1 MGQSEDFAKRFDER
15 LQRLLVTGEA
25 IDFWL
30 SVKAILLADP
40 VVLESF
46 MCKSDLQ
53 PENFPDNATRWS
65 GPCPEGKWKFWWLCA
80 GFIYR
85 RSKRLR
91 NKLAIN
97 SRRSIS
103 NPVGEW

>member
-1 MGQSEDFAKRFDER
+1 MWARILPRDLMRDCNGFWLPVKQF
-15 LQRLLVTGEA
+15 G
-25 IDFWL
+25 FWL
-30 SVKAILLADP
+30 SVKAILLADS

-46 MCKSDLQ
+46 MCKSDMQ

-65 GPCPEGKWKFWWLCA
+65 GPCPEGKGKFWWLCA

-91 NKLAIN
+91 DKLAID